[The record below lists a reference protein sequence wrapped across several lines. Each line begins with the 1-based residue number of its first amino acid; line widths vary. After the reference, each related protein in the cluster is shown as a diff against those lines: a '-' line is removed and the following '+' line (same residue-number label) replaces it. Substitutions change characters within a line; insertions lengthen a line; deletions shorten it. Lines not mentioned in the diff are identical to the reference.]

1 MKVGVIYGSTR
12 ELGNTEF
19 LTEEVVKRLP
29 DVTKIDLKR
38 YQFKDII
45 DQRHE
50 KNGFSPVKDEYDQ
63 IIDQIIDCEVLIFAT
78 PIYWYGMTSVMKR
91 FIDRWSQT
99 VRDEKYPNFK
109 EKMSQ
114 KQAYIIAVGG
124 DNPRVKGVPLV
135 QQFMY
140 ICQFI
145 GLDYKGYVLGEGA
158 KPKDIFKDEKAI
170 EDACKLGELL
180 NKKNEI
186 ETVNV
191 LEEGITESLE

>member
-1 MKVGVIYGSTR
+1 MNVGVIYGSTR
-12 ELGNTEF
+12 SQGNTER
-19 LTEEVVKRLP
+19 LTEEVIKSLP
-29 DVTKIDLKR
+29 DVTKIDLKT

-45 DQRHE
+45 DQRHDE
-50 KNGFSPVKDEYDQ
+50 KGFSPVEDEYDQ
-63 IIDQIIDCEVLIFAT
+63 MIDQILDCEVLIFAT

-99 VRDEKYPNFK
+99 VRDKNHPNFK

-124 DNPRVKGVPLV
+124 DNPHVKGLPLV

-145 GLDYKGYVLGEGA
+145 GLNYKGYVLGEGV
-158 KPKDIFKDEKAI
+158 KPNDILNDKKAL
-170 EDACKLGELL
+170 EDAQKLGEWLSSQT
-180 NKKNEI
+180 K
-186 ETVNV
+186 
-191 LEEGITESLE
+191 S